1 MYDSALVPVALVNQ
15 LVSLSQHPSTRILQR
30 FAKEQ
35 VGGSG

>member
-1 MYDSALVPVALVNQ
+1 VALVNQ

-35 VGGSG
+35 VGSR